1 MGRWYLIFIKNQP
14 QISVP
19 SLAGLVALR
28 DLNLAHNKIQYL
40 QNKTHGLFEDCLSIR
55 KIDLSHNKVAFVT
68 RKMFPE
74 SKWIPYKLQ
83 WVDLSHNEMP
93 VLTKELLI
101 GTKHLRHLNVSANM
115 LNNVRDGVIS
125 NLTGLEVLDISHNFL
140 TDKVGPTTAAPRYD
154 FCFLYRYLQ

>member
-1 MGRWYLIFIKNQP
+1 MHIPTF
-14 QISVP
+14 
-19 SLAGLVALR
+19 AGLVALR
-28 DLNLAHNKIQYL
+28 DLNLGHNRIEYL
-40 QNKTHGLFEDCLSIR
+40 QNRTHGLFEDCLSIR

-101 GTKHLRHLNVSANM
+101 GTRHLRHLNVSANM
-115 LNNVRDGVIS
+115 LNDVRDGVIS
-125 NLTGLEVLDISHNFL
+125 NLTALEVLDISHNL
-140 TDKVGPTTAAPRYD
+140 LADKVRPR
-154 FCFLYRYLQ
+154 CMV